1 MEIAKYLH
9 HLRLLQWLIIYTI
22 AQTKRD
28 HLWVCARMREFVSEW
43 VCACPH
49 MREQCSLSTSSLSKS
64 QQTDVTILCR
74 KGSTGRFQFHLCQH
88 NYKDVSVNK
97 VEVEGM
103 KVLSSEPTI
112 SHLHSPG
119 GKSAKTI
126 LYERSPQQRKPYCN
140 GIGASWIWHDFHEIL
155 W

>member
-1 MEIAKYLH
+1 M
-9 HLRLLQWLIIYTI
+9 
-22 AQTKRD
+22 
-28 HLWVCARMREFVSEW
+28 
-43 VCACPH
+43 
-49 MREQCSLSTSSLSKS
+49 
-64 QQTDVTILCR
+64 TILCR

-126 LYERSPQQRKPYCN
+126 LYERSPIVMALELVGFDMISMRFYDSVFNSMKH
-140 GIGASWIWHDFHEIL
+140 SL
-155 W
+155 V